1 MLISDEPYR
10 ELAYDGVQVP
20 FMTKYY
26 RNTVICYSF
35 SKSLSLPGE
44 RIGYLVVPDEMDEA
58 EQVFNAAVIANRVLG
73 CVNAPSFMQRVI
85 KRCIDEQVNLEAYD
99 KNRNLLYNGLKD
111 LGFVCIKP
119 RARFICCEIAGG
131 G

>member
-1 MLISDEPYR
+1 
-10 ELAYDGVQVP
+10 
-20 FMTKYY
+20 MTKYY

-85 KRCIDEQVNLEAYD
+85 KRCIELRQMCRLRQEQKSALRGAE
-99 KNRNLLYNGLKD
+99 KLW
-111 LGFVCIKP
+111 F
-119 RARFICCEIAGG
+119 
-131 G
+131 